1 MLTRKKEG
9 IPSHGPAQ
17 NLENMMLRKIVAKCQ
32 LLYDYLLLKLPSVV
46 AQQLDPEEE
55 DVVSIQQEVVN
66 LIRTK

>member
-9 IPSHGPAQ
+9 IPSHAPAQ
-17 NLENMMLRKIVAKCQ
+17 NLENMMLRKIVTKCQ